1 MDKKLNI
8 TLIKKRKKKGLEN
21 TFNIINDNEHTC
33 TLYQAFDINNLSKP
47 NITKQNSILH
57 VSVRYF
63 IS

>member
-1 MDKKLNI
+1 MDKK
-8 TLIKKRKKKGLEN
+8 IKYHTNKKKKKTGLEN
-21 TFNIINDNEHTC
+21 TFNIINDNEH

-63 IS
+63 ISY